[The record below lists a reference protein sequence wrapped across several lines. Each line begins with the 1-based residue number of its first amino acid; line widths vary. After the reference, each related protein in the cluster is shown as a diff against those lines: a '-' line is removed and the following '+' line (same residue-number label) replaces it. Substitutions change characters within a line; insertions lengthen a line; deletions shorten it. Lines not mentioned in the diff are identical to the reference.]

1 VGAAQ
6 DMIAHLMYE
15 GFDTPY
21 RIAGAADN
29 QPE

>member
-1 VGAAQ
+1 
-6 DMIAHLMYE
+6 MIAHLMYE

-21 RIAGAADN
+21 RIAGTADN

>member
-1 VGAAQ
+1 MV
-6 DMIAHLMYE
+6 AHLMYE

-21 RIAGAADN
+21 RIAGPADN